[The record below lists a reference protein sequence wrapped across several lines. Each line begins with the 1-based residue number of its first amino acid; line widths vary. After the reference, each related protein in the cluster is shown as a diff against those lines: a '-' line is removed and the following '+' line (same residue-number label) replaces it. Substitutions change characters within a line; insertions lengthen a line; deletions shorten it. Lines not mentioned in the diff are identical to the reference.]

1 MYRRLFV
8 FLSTLLLAVLGFT
21 TLARAD
27 AVNDDFVLSVKHGP
41 LEIPGRVLTPGKY
54 DLRFLDDEHKVLDVS
69 TAAGEQIGLYEVMPI
84 SRATRK
90 DNVQLLL
97 SKPRP
102 GQVTEL
108 TGFFYPETK
117 TGYKFEYPRSEPMRM
132 ARASV
137 PASSAGR

>member
-1 MYRRLFV
+1 MNRKWFTILPA
-8 FLSTLLLAVLGFT
+8 LLIAVLALT

-27 AVNDDFVLSVKHGP
+27 ALNDEFVVSVKNAP
-41 LEIPGRVLTPGKY
+41 LEIPGHVLSPGKY
-54 DLRFLDDEHKVLDVS
+54 DLKFLDDEHKVVDVS
-69 TAAGEQIGLYEVMPI
+69 TAAGEQIGLFEVTPI

-108 TGFFYPETK
+108 TGFFYPDTK
-117 TGYKFEYPRSEPMRM
+117 TGYKFEYPGSEPMRM
-132 ARASV
+132 ARAGV